1 MVECCR
7 GYITKALQHY
17 LLLDWQLKQAARGL
31 SISGWQHQFLD
42 AIAHLADRVEQH
54 IERDPNTEPVEPD
67 DL

>member
-1 MVECCR
+1 MESLGETR
-7 GYITKALQHY
+7 SEGSE
-17 LLLDWQLKQAARGL
+17 LKQAAPGL

-54 IERDPNTEPVEPD
+54 IERDRNTEPVEPD